1 LNQLQTLTKKTP
13 KIATNP
19 TFQALKCLCHQRLGE
34 DDQAIEVFETL
45 LKDDQEKKT
54 STGSSSKGK
63 AAARG
68 KGGRQALL
76 KKVQKV
82 QTAEPT
88 EGEEVEDKQTETAKD
103 GAAAAPPTRVFD
115 DGVINVL
122 QFALRGLGKCMFIR
136 TTIKR

>member
-1 LNQLQTLTKKTP
+1 M
-13 KIATNP
+13 
-19 TFQALKCLCHQRLGE
+19 KCLCHQRLGE

-54 STGSSSKGK
+54 SPGSSSKGK

-76 KKVQKV
+76 KKIQKV

-88 EGEEVEDKQTETAKD
+88 EGEEGEDKQTEAAKD

-136 TTIKR
+136 TTIKC